1 MRPKGWREGDS
12 ACCLGQK
19 AVVRST
25 TSSTG
30 RTRSSTRDTCPATR
44 LPPTNGRPSR
54 TAGLWN
60 LWMLSSTGRH
70 IGDQLLRSATSVAA
84 NYAEASEAESP
95 ADFVH
100 KLKLVQKELKESRV
114 WLLFASR
121 LSPGEV
127 VERLRSESRELL
139 LMIAKSI
146 NTALART
153 KDNTIGA

>member
-1 MRPKGWREGDS
+1 MQTLLSPAHLSLSSNHAMSSVCQHVLVSMRP
-12 ACCLGQK
+12 
-19 AVVRST
+19 
-25 TSSTG
+25 
-30 RTRSSTRDTCPATR
+30 CP
-44 LPPTNGRPSR
+44 L
-54 TAGLWN
+54 
-60 LWMLSSTGRH
+60 GRH

-139 LMIAKSI
+139 LMIGKSI